1 MQDAGSRGEDEPWKG
16 PQMGL
21 DPKCLHIGQAVTVRE
36 LTYGVQI
43 NPPREGETGLT
54 VLAVSREHLV
64 LDDAVGGTLSI
75 PVYLIQKP
83 APTVVA
89 SSEAA

>member
-1 MQDAGSRGEDEPWKG
+1 
-16 PQMGL
+16 MGL
-21 DPKCLHIGQAVTVRE
+21 DPRSLDIGQTVTVQE
-36 LTYGVQI
+36 LHYGVQI

-54 VLAVSREHLV
+54 VLAVHQEHLV
-64 LDDAVGGTLSI
+64 LDDAAGDTRSI

-83 APTVVA
+83 SSRGVG